1 MIILIALIGC
11 YMGMSFFVDNDTA
24 IGLQQGGSEQIDASD
39 DTEGE
44 IVIGDDDKDEDDDEE
59 FIMPAGALDAVL
71 VGLNLL
77 NNGSG
82 YESSITQTMSNT
94 SMGMTVVQNIVGTIK
109 KGVNSNGES
118 VSVEN
123 FFFYSNATGIAAN
136 QVANYYRGIYVNYDT
151 GSAQVAITP
160 NYNYSSQTYDL
171 SGATRNDQTTID
183 SVLSE
188 FGIIQGEGFPLN
200 ITKSN
205 AVITN
210 DDNKSKTTREI
221 TISLQASSLSQGYK
235 NYWLSNGQLENLS
248 YGSNTISVTF
258 KIQKKTGAIT
268 QIIRN
273 ENFSAKLN
281 YSGLN
286 VNVESNVRTIQNF
299 TKVDSIVN
307 LANAL

>member
-24 IGLQQGGSEQIDASD
+24 IGIQQGGSEQIDASD

-82 YESSITQTMSNT
+82 YESSIAQTMSNT

-151 GSAQVAITP
+151 GSAQVVITP

-205 AVITN
+205 AIITN

>member
-11 YMGMSFFVDNDTA
+11 YMGMSFFVDNDKA
-24 IGLQQGGSEQIDASD
+24 IGIEQGGSGQIEASD
-39 DTEGE
+39 DEGTE
-44 IVIGDDDKDEDDDEE
+44 IVIGDEEDDEDDEE

-71 VGLNLL
+71 AGLNLL

-82 YESSITQTMSNT
+82 YESTIAQTMSNT
-94 SMGMTVVQNIVGTIK
+94 AMGMTVFQNIVGTIK

-123 FFFYSNATGIAAN
+123 FFFYSDATGIAAN

-160 NYNYSSQTYDL
+160 NYDYVNRTYDL
-171 SGATRNDQTTID
+171 TGATRNSQTTLD
-183 SVLSE
+183 AVLSE
-188 FGIIQGEGFPLN
+188 FGIIQGEGFPIN
-200 ITKSN
+200 VTKSN

-221 TISLQASSLSQGYK
+221 TIALQVSSLSQGYK

-248 YGSNTISVTF
+248 YSGSTISITF

-273 ENFSAKLN
+273 ENFVAKLN

-299 TKVDSIVN
+299 TKVDSTVK
-307 LANAL
+307 LADSL

>member
-1 MIILIALIGC
+1 
-11 YMGMSFFVDNDTA
+11 MGMSFFVDNDTA

-71 VGLNLL
+71 VGLYLL

>member
-151 GSAQVAITP
+151 GSAQVVITP

-205 AVITN
+205 AIITN

>member
-171 SGATRNDQTTID
+171 SAATRNDQTTID

-258 KIQKKTGAIT
+258 KIQKMKIF
-268 QIIRN
+268 R
-273 ENFSAKLN
+273 
-281 YSGLN
+281 
-286 VNVESNVRTIQNF
+286 QN
-299 TKVDSIVN
+299 
-307 LANAL
+307 

>member
-1 MIILIALIGC
+1 
-11 YMGMSFFVDNDTA
+11 MGMSFFVDNDTA

>member
-39 DTEGE
+39 DTEVE

-94 SMGMTVVQNIVGTIK
+94 AMGMTVVQNIVGTIK

-248 YGSNTISVTF
+248 YGRNTISVTF

>member
-94 SMGMTVVQNIVGTIK
+94 AMGMTVVQNIVGTIK

-151 GSAQVAITP
+151 GSAQVVITP

-205 AVITN
+205 AIITN

>member
-94 SMGMTVVQNIVGTIK
+94 AMGMTVVQNIVGTIK

>member
-1 MIILIALIGC
+1 
-11 YMGMSFFVDNDTA
+11 MGMSFFVDNDTA

-44 IVIGDDDKDEDDDEE
+44 IVIGNDDKDEDDDEE

-94 SMGMTVVQNIVGTIK
+94 AMGMTVVQNIVGTIK

>member
-1 MIILIALIGC
+1 
-11 YMGMSFFVDNDTA
+11 MGMSFFVDNDTA

-151 GSAQVAITP
+151 GSAQVVITP

-205 AVITN
+205 AIITN

>member
-1 MIILIALIGC
+1 
-11 YMGMSFFVDNDTA
+11 MGMSFFVDNDTA

-94 SMGMTVVQNIVGTIK
+94 AMGMTVVQNIVGTIK

>member
-1 MIILIALIGC
+1 
-11 YMGMSFFVDNDTA
+11 MGMSFFVDNDTA

-39 DTEGE
+39 DTEVE
-44 IVIGDDDKDEDDDEE
+44 IVIGDDDKDEDDDED

-94 SMGMTVVQNIVGTIK
+94 AMGMTVVQNIVGTIK
-109 KGVNSNGES
+109 KGLNSNGES